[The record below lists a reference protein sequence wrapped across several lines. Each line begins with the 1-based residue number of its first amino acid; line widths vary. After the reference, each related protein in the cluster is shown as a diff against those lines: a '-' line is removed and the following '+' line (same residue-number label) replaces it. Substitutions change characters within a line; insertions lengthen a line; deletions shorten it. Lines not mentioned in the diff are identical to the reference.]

1 MYLVPAE
8 QRQILQAKQPKRPS
22 KKPLPPKKPKRPKP
36 GSRLHPY
43 DKWVKI
49 RGKIRE
55 YRKDR
60 EARVRTVADFLKFVL
75 PTTPPPRYPVDSLL
89 LRRRKPEPP
98 QLFLLPLR
106 LRAIYTRP
114 RKVDLTTMTGLLTTM
129 RTLLMAGLS
138 RKMRKSMAGR
148 NLVPW
153 PVRTSLRTS
162 VSGVFSTRNMAYVT
176 RVTCS

>member
-1 MYLVPAE
+1 MYLVPAD
-8 QRQILQAKQPKRPS
+8 QLHKHRQKSPV
-22 KKPLPPKKPKRPKP
+22 KKPTPKPLAKKPKLHKQRRP
-36 GSRLHPY
+36 HPY
-43 DKWVKI
+43 EKWVKV

-55 YRKDR
+55 ADLGR
-60 EARVRTVADFLKFVL
+60 EARVKAVADFLKFVL

-129 RTLLMAGLS
+129 RG
-138 RKMRKSMAGR
+138 
-148 NLVPW
+148 
-153 PVRTSLRTS
+153 
-162 VSGVFSTRNMAYVT
+162 
-176 RVTCS
+176 C